1 MVYGNHPCDFFC
13 HLIEE
18 SQNFADLIG
27 QLEAAYSSS
36 RSSFFIVAI
45 LCFIND
51 ILLFHL
57 DGSKQAIVGP
67 QNGMACVVQFAGNWC
82 RGKITK
88 IVNEKDVEVI
98 LVDFG
103 IIAYID
109 KTFVM
114 EMEQEFVRLPP
125 QAHHCSLQGVQST
138 WALQPNT
145 KFEQATSNKELMATF
160 NGRSNNRKYSVILN
174 EHRNGSY
181 VVINKLFIPTRP
193 PNASNSRGVKDVA
206 KKNPPQITQVNVY
219 FVDIF
224 RFSLSYSIISSGNN
238 RPTHL

>member
-1 MVYGNHPCDFFC
+1 M
-13 HLIEE
+13 
-18 SQNFADLIG
+18 
-27 QLEAAYSSS
+27 
-36 RSSFFIVAI
+36 
-45 LCFIND
+45 
-51 ILLFHL
+51 L
-57 DGSKQAIVGP
+57 DGSKCAIIGP
-67 QNGMACVVQFAGNWC
+67 QIGMACVVQNDGNWC
-82 RGKITK
+82 RGKIIK
-88 IVNEKDVEVI
+88 IKDMKVDVK
-98 LVDFG
+98 LVDCG
-103 IIAYID
+103 IVLLNID
-109 KTFVM
+109 KAFVI
-114 EMEQEFVRLPP
+114 EMEEEFVQLPP
-125 QAHHCSLQGVQST
+125 QAYHCTLQGVQST